1 MGIGEVLLEE
11 HVYSDDGRLLTTTLG
26 DYLLPLAADV
36 PRVEI
41 QHCDSPS
48 PNTPLGSKGVGEAGT
63 IGAFGAVPNAI
74 GDALAPLGIE
84 LSCLPHTPERI
95 FTATQRSRSVL
106 G

>member
-1 MGIGEVLLEE
+1 MIPRLELDRTE
-11 HVYSDDGRLLTTTLG
+11 TPT
-26 DYLLPLAADV
+26 DV
-36 PRVEI
+36 
-41 QHCDSPS
+41 
-48 PNTPLGSKGVGEAGT
+48 NPLGIKGVGEAGT
-63 IGAFGAVPNAI
+63 IGAFGAVPNAV